1 MKPVSKQ
8 FSEKPIESSELI
20 VTPNGAIYHLNLL
33 PGQVAENII
42 VVGDQNRVAEIS
54 AHFSSVECKI
64 SNREFVT
71 HTGIYNGKRISAV
84 STGIGTDNVDIVL
97 NELDAL
103 FNIDLST
110 KKIKD
115 KKTSLNIVRLG
126 TSGSLQEDIPVDEF
140 VCSSHAIGFDGVL
153 HFYKTEYE
161 KEEIDICH
169 EFIRQTTWPK
179 NFNPPYL
186 VKGSEA
192 LVKKIGEG
200 MISGITATSNGFYGP
215 QGRQLRLET
224 AEPEI
229 NERLRKFNHN
239 GLRICNYEMETSSL
253 YGIGGLLGHHTA
265 TVCAIIANRYR
276 KEYSK
281 DYHSTVSK
289 LIEIVLSRLNG

>member
-1 MKPVSKQ
+1 MKPFSKQ
-8 FSEKPIESSELI
+8 FSAHPIEPSELI
-20 VTPNGAIYHLNLL
+20 VTPQGAIYHLNLL
-33 PGQVAENII
+33 PEQVAENII

-54 AHFSSVECKI
+54 SHFSTIECKI

-71 HTGIYNGKRISAV
+71 HTGIYNGKRISAI

-103 FNIDLST
+103 FNIDLQIR
-110 KKIKD
+110 KIKE

-126 TSGSLQEDIPVDEF
+126 TSGSLQEDIPVDAF
-140 VCSSHAIGFDGVL
+140 VCSSHAAGFDGVM
-153 HFYKTEYE
+153 HFYKTDYE
-161 KEEIDICH
+161 PEETELCR
-169 EFIRQTTWPK
+169 EFIKQTGWPP

-186 VKGSEA
+186 VKGSES

-200 MISGITATSNGFYGP
+200 MITGITATSNGFYGP

-224 AEPEI
+224 SEPEI
-229 NERLRKFNHN
+229 NEKLRKFNHN

-276 KEYSK
+276 KEYSR
-281 DYHSTVSK
+281 DYHSTVAK
-289 LIEIVLSRLNG
+289 LIKVVLDRICD